1 MQAINI
7 LKQVAGACVLAGVLV
22 GCSDNTELELRHQ
35 ASLAKALQ
43 DENRLAGEQFLQ
55 QNSTRSGIKEL
66 PGGLQYKVLN
76 EGHGATPGPLD
87 RVEVDYEGTLVDG
100 TVFDS
105 TWQRGKPASFQVNQ
119 VIRGWTR
126 ALMQMQ
132 EGDEWMLYIPA
143 DLAYGARS
151 PSDTIPPNS
160 TLIFKVKLLS
170 VTAAKE

>member
-1 MQAINI
+1 M
-7 LKQVAGACVLAGVLV
+7 LTGALA

-43 DENRLAGEQFLQ
+43 DENSQAGEQFLHE
-55 QNSTRSGIKEL
+55 NSTRPGIKEL
-66 PGGLQYKVLN
+66 PGGLQYKVLA
-76 EGHGATPGPLD
+76 EGNGVRPGALD
-87 RVEVDYEGTLVDG
+87 QVQVHYEGTLVDG

-105 TWQRGKPASFQVNQ
+105 TWQRGEPAAFQVNQ

-143 DLAYGARS
+143 DMAYGARS
-151 PSDTIPPNS
+151 PSKTIPPNS
-160 TLIFKVKLLS
+160 TLIFKVKLLA
-170 VTAAKE
+170 VTATKE